1 MSVILGVDTSLTGLG
16 LVAMP
21 LSWDLTFR
29 RVRAITLGY
38 PLPKSASVLQQLR
51 RVEALAN
58 DVCAYAQRVNAEH
71 VVLEGQL
78 AHGQAFNVPKLCE
91 LIGVVRHEL
100 LRQRGIAAELAPLNS
115 VRKLLLGW
123 LPPKDR
129 KAAVV
134 AALKGVGA
142 VFDDGDQYDAFA
154 LCNWKAHELGA
165 PCLTGLLGEKPV
177 KAKKSRKRAPKLQT
191 ASDLLLAAGGAP

>member
-1 MSVILGVDTSLTGLG
+1 M
-16 LVAMP
+16 VAMP
-21 LSWDLTFR
+21 LDWDMSWR

-38 PLPKSASVLQQLR
+38 PLPKNASITQQLR

-100 LRQRGIAAELAPLNS
+100 LKQRGIAAELAPLSS

-123 LPPKDR
+123 LPPRER
-129 KAAVV
+129 KQAVV
-134 AALKGVGA
+134 DALRAAGA
-142 VFDDGDQYDAFA
+142 SFDDGDQFDAFA
-154 LCNWKAHELGA
+154 LCNWKAHELAA
-165 PCLTGLLGEKPV
+165 PCLSGLLGEKPV
-177 KAKKSRKRAPKLQT
+177 RAKTKRAKHRTIT
-191 ASDLLLAAGGAP
+191 AQAALDGLERAIANEERAL